1 MLVMDTSYKF
11 TSNLNIKRG
20 GNIMNGSQG
29 IQPTVELA
37 TTNGGNGGFA
47 YPYPVYPMMGGNG
60 GFGGFG
66 SDSAIWLIVL
76 LALIWGNGNGNGFG
90 GFGGNSFDNGY
101 AWLSNGQ
108 KDIMTNTNNGFD
120 TLHLSNQLEGTR
132 DGIYS
137 LSNQLCNCCADIN
150 GNISNGF
157 FNAEIAAANRQM
169 ADMNQNFS
177 NQIATLNG
185 FNNLGSRLDDC
196 CCENRLGI
204 ANLTSTILAENCA
217 DRAALSDGVRDIIT
231 NQTAN
236 TQRILDQLC
245 NDKIDAKNEK
255 ISDLQREILM
265 KDLQASQIAQTA
277 DLRANNATVANQL
290 VSELRSCPIPSQ
302 PVYGNQ
308 PIFTCQPNY
317 GCGCGYNTTSQF
329 I

>member
-1 MLVMDTSYKF
+1 
-11 TSNLNIKRG
+11 
-20 GNIMNGSQG
+20 MNSSQG
-29 IQPTVELA
+29 ITPTIELA
-37 TTNGGNGGFA
+37 SANGNNT
-47 YPYPVYPMMGGNG
+47 YPYPVYPMYGNG
-60 GFGGFG
+60 GFGNNGFLG
-66 SDSAIWLIVL
+66 GDGIWAIL
-76 LALIWGNGNGNGFG
+76 LFALLFGNGGWGNGGF

-108 KDIMTNTNNGFD
+108 KEIMQNTNSGFD
-120 TLHLSNQLEGTR
+120 TLHLSNQIEGVR
-132 DGIYS
+132 DGVYGI
-137 LSNQLCNCCADIN
+137 SNQMCNSTADIVSAVN
-150 GNISNGF
+150 NGF
-157 FNAEIAAANRQM
+157 SNAEISANSRQI
-169 ADMNQNFS
+169 ANMNQAFN
-177 NQIATLNG
+177 NQIADLQA
-185 FNNLGSRLDDC
+185 FNNLGSQLANC

-204 ANLTSTILAENCA
+204 ANLNSTILAENCA
-217 DRAALSDGVRDIIT
+217 DRAALADGLKDVLI

-255 ISDLQREILM
+255 IADLQREILM
-265 KDLQASQIAQTA
+265 KDLQASQVAQTA
-277 DLRANNATVANQL
+277 DLRANNAVVANQL